1 MPTRA
6 SERRLDGAQGGAG
19 AGSAGARAKH
29 SERNGTNGGLGAA
42 AKAVSERVSSIVRL
56 ELQLAASELK
66 AKAASLGVGIGL
78 LVGAGIF
85 ALFMLGFLFATIAAG
100 IATALPMWA
109 ALLIVT
115 GILLLIAATLGL
127 VGVKL
132 LQKGTP
138 PVPAQAI
145 EEAKLTTEALKHG
158 G

>member
-6 SERRLDGAQGGAG
+6 SER
-19 AGSAGARAKH
+19 S
-29 SERNGTNGGLGAA
+29 NGGLGAA

-56 ELQLAASELK
+56 EIQLALSEIK
-66 AKAASLGVGIGL
+66 AKAAALGAGIGL

-115 GILLLIAATLGL
+115 GILLLLAGILGG
-127 VGVKL
+127 VGVML

-138 PVPAQAI
+138 PVPQQAI
-145 EEAKLTTEALKHG
+145 EEAKLTTEALKNG